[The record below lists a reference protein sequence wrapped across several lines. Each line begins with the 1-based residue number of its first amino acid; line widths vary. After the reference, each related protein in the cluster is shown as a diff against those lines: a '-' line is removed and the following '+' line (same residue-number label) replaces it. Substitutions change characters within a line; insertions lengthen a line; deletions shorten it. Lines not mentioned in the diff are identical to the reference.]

1 MLFMSQSGLTDAQ
14 RQAEW
19 EQWYLAHLRAM
30 LTVNSIDSAQRFTLI
45 QGDNAP
51 SLALYTIA
59 TPEVFQDPTYLR
71 IRGMGEWLPLIDRR
85 HYRRNLFAGL
95 DTAPDV
101 PAADVLLVADREQ
114 PEPALAGIAWAWLEA
129 VALDRSP
136 RYRGVAV
143 VSHTDAL
150 HAHGAGVASYRPV
163 TARLT
168 KMDDTT
174 PVEEGGDDGQ
184 GTAAGGVQLQQC
196 RRGRIP

>member
-1 MLFMSQSGLTDAQ
+1 MLFMSQSGLTDTQ
-14 RQAEW
+14 RQAAW
-19 EQWYLAHLRAM
+19 DQWYLAHLRVM
-30 LTVNSIDSAQRFTLI
+30 LTVDGIDSAQRFTLI

-59 TPEVFQDPTYLR
+59 TPEVFQDPSYLR

-85 HYRRNLFAGL
+85 HYRRNLYAGL

-101 PAADVLLVADREQ
+101 SEADVLLIADREQ
-114 PEPALAGIAWAWLEA
+114 PEPALAGVAWTWLAA

-143 VSHTDAL
+143 ISRTDAL
-150 HAHGAGVASYRPV
+150 YTHGAGVASYRPV
-163 TARLT
+163 TGRLT
-168 KMDDTT
+168 KMDA
-174 PVEEGGDDGQ
+174 PPLAEGGDDGQ
-184 GTAAGGVQLQQC
+184 GTTTGGVQLQPC